1 MTDKVPLTI
10 EQILAQ
16 YGIRMEDSPTGKR
29 IPKPK
34 PKKEDENE

>member
-1 MTDKVPLTI
+1 MSDEKPLTI

-16 YGIRMEDSPTGKR
+16 YGIRMEDSKTGKR

-34 PKKEDENE
+34 EKK

>member
-1 MTDKVPLTI
+1 VRSMSEKKPLTV

-16 YGIRMEDSPTGKR
+16 HGIRMEDSKTGKR

-34 PKKEDENE
+34 EKK

>member
-1 MTDKVPLTI
+1 MTDKKPLTL

-16 YGIRMEDSPTGKR
+16 HGIRTEDSPTGKR

-34 PKKEDENE
+34 KNNEKE

>member
-1 MTDKVPLTI
+1 MSDKKPLTL

-16 YGIRMEDSPTGKR
+16 HGIRIEDSKDGKR

-34 PKKEDENE
+34 K